1 MANNLGRRKKTRLP
15 CISAANQWCG
25 ALLAGAREGLAGDGE
40 GSGSAERASCKV
52 VAAWQACGG
61 TASLTEERKALWW
74 GGWEIKDGLLC
85 FVYYS
90 CDWQVRQYLFLNAC
104 FMSLVSTAESL
115 LEAMWYWCNKACNS
129 CVWKLIVC
137 MNNLPNVCRFQH
149 VFIAKHNWHR
159 GKLAG
164 SGGV

>member
-61 TASLTEERKALWW
+61 TASLTEERKALW
-74 GGWEIKDGLLC
+74 
-85 FVYYS
+85 
-90 CDWQVRQYLFLNAC
+90 
-104 FMSLVSTAESL
+104 
-115 LEAMWYWCNKACNS
+115 
-129 CVWKLIVC
+129 
-137 MNNLPNVCRFQH
+137 
-149 VFIAKHNWHR
+149 
-159 GKLAG
+159 
-164 SGGV
+164 